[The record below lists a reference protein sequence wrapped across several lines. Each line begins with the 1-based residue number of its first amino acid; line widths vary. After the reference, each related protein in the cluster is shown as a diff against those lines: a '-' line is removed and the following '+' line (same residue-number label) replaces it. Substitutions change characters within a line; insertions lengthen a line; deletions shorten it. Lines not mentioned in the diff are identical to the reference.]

1 LGTKKF
7 YFHNELAVHQ
17 FYTKLSN
24 PDGKI
29 ADQRTAIAALTI
41 KVYVLN

>member
-1 LGTKKF
+1 MNWMCTNSF
-7 YFHNELAVHQ
+7 
-17 FYTKLSN
+17 TKLSN